1 MALRL
6 KHRRANRTVAMVV
19 AAGGLVVL
27 AAIMPAVLSG
37 SADPAPQQNG
47 YYFAETL
54 ANTVTP
60 PPPSWTPDT
69 FQNLPE
75 IPTDLPGTPASPP
88 DITTTEAPAPSTE
101 ANTDARADT
110 RAETG
115 SELRTLAAA
124 DLPVLRAG
132 IEGRWVAQL
141 GSKRTGM
148 TVGGT
153 HYDDATILADH
164 RTLRE
169 TYSDVRLAWSGD
181 WATFSAADFWV
192 TLVATPFATAEEANG
207 WCDSH
212 GIAKGECYAKR
223 VSVTGGYAGNT
234 VPR

>member
-1 MALRL
+1 MASRL
-6 KHRRANRTVAMVV
+6 KHRRANRTVAMV
-19 AAGGLVVL
+19 AATGGLVML

-47 YYFAETL
+47 YYLAETP
-54 ANTVTP
+54 ANTVT

-88 DITTTEAPAPSTE
+88 DITTTEQPAPSTK
-101 ANTDARADT
+101 TDSDSDT
-110 RAETG
+110 GTG

-124 DLPVLRAG
+124 DLPVLRG
-132 IEGRWVAQL
+132 TIEGRWVAQL

-153 HYDDATILADH
+153 RYDDAAILADH

-181 WATFSAADFWV
+181 WGTFSAADFWV

-223 VSVTGGYAGNT
+223 VSATGGYAGNT